1 MALLE
6 EVPVAVEERERRV
19 EELPQLVLD
28 RAGAGE
34 QRDRVAIELRDRVV
48 EQRAED
54 FVLGSKYR

>member
-6 EVPVAVEERERRV
+6 EVPVAVEEGERRV
-19 EELPQLVLD
+19 KEPPQLVLD

-48 EQRAED
+48 EERAED
-54 FVLGSKYR
+54 LILL